1 MERQSARVFTP
12 NSLWKLG
19 RQVIWR
25 QKPEYVTGEGT
36 LRVGNWVRTA
46 RARKD
51 SGTLEVLENVG
62 AFRPPACRRHPKLAG
77 HLNIASIRQMRTLR
91 LCSHNGFPREPQ
103 LGLRKIGNPLQLPR
117 STSSLYHFSMGS
129 LHEHSRSS
137 SPSPHVFPSS
147 QRHLT
152 PSPGLSSFLDEK
164 KNSGCTKR
172 RLDSN
177 GRNRR
182 DIH

>member
-77 HLNIASIRQMRTLR
+77 HPGPSTTDGPSRVYP
-91 LCSHNGFPREPQ
+91 PRGRAGRAI
-103 LGLRKIGNPLQLPR
+103 LGP
-117 STSSLYHFSMGS
+117 
-129 LHEHSRSS
+129 
-137 SPSPHVFPSS
+137 
-147 QRHLT
+147 
-152 PSPGLSSFLDEK
+152 
-164 KNSGCTKR
+164 
-172 RLDSN
+172 
-177 GRNRR
+177 
-182 DIH
+182 